1 MPGKRVVAVAQVPRA
16 RGTGLQGGDGGCLVG
31 GSDNPE
37 SGALVS
43 AYRSAVPVGARQ
55 RIVRGVPTPVRK
67 AVKSSLNVAD
77 TVRSATVVWAMGGK
91 RRAPRHSA
99 AYSRRVVRVGRRHM
113 RALTVAGATDWAARA
128 RNLNIVVSVL
138 DAAGIDYFCVR
149 GTANGLPAVAIPAT
163 SRPAAEEVL
172 QLAFEQAPGYVG
184 PAGGDEARMEP
195 GDDERSWR
203 ALRKN
208 KVLRVAW
215 YVCDP
220 TQQLVFG
227 AAAGCDLEVWAE
239 REGELRAPRANRV
252 IDAVPVDA
260 PRKSAPQRLFSPIP
274 PAYHTGDARTLPEF
288 SVQLPEDHQFP
299 IDVVYTWVDDSDPV
313 WRAQRDRMR
322 QGFSG
327 DELHEQAAND
337 ARYTSRDELRY
348 SLRSLHQNA
357 PWVRNIHLV
366 TAGQVPSWLNVRH
379 PNLRVVDHREIFSD
393 PAALPTFNSHAIESQ
408 LHHIPGLSECFLY
421 LNDDVFF
428 GRPVT
433 PAHFFHPNG
442 ITKFFTSPALIP
454 GGGIASTDLP
464 VNAAGKNSRWL
475 IAQKFGTAISQKM
488 KHTPHAL
495 RGSVLQEIEETFTQ
509 EHTATQHSRFRSP
522 GDVPIASSLHHYFAY
537 HSARATVGDIQYR
550 YIDLSAD
557 LAERRLNTLLAHR
570 NMDTFCLNDTVE
582 SADPDRQKEM
592 LANFLDAYFP
602 VPSPYEVPEHVN
614 ILEQSADLDEL
625 VKAADR

>member
-1 MPGKRVVAVAQVPRA
+1 MPA
-16 RGTGLQGGDGGCLVG
+16 
-31 GSDNPE
+31 
-37 SGALVS
+37 
-43 AYRSAVPVGARQ
+43 GARR
-55 RIVRGVPTPVRK
+55 RIVSGVPTPVRK
-67 AVKSSLNVAD
+67 VVKSSLTAAD
-77 TVRSATVVWAMGGK
+77 SVRSAAVVWAMGGK
-91 RRAPRHSA
+91 RNAPRHSA
-99 AYSRRVVRVGRRHM
+99 AYSQRVVRVGRRHM
-113 RALTVAGATDWAARA
+113 RALLVEGATDWAARA

-138 DAAGIDYFCVR
+138 ETAGIDYFCVR
-149 GTANGLPAVAIPAT
+149 GTNSGLPAVAVPAE
-163 SRPAAEEVL
+163 SRPKVEELL
-172 QLAFEQAPGYVG
+172 QLAFSQAPGYVG
-184 PAGGDEARMEP
+184 PAGGNEARMEP

-203 ALRKN
+203 QLRKH

-227 AAAGCDLEVWAE
+227 ASTGCDIEVWTE
-239 REGELRAPRANRV
+239 RDGELKAPRPNRV
-252 IDAVPVDA
+252 IDAVPVEA
-260 PRKSAPQRLFSPIP
+260 PRKAVPQGLFSAIP
-274 PAYHTGDARTLPEF
+274 PAYQTGETRTLAEF
-288 SVQLPEDHQFP
+288 AVPLPEDHQFP

-313 WRAQRDRMR
+313 WRESRDRVR
-322 QGFSG
+322 KWFRP

-337 ARYTSRDELRY
+337 SRFTSRDELRY

-357 PWVRNIHLV
+357 PWVRNVHLV
-366 TAGQVPSWLNVRH
+366 TAGQVPSWLNTQH

-408 LHHIPGLSECFLY
+408 LHHVPGLSECFLY

-454 GGGIASTDLP
+454 GGGVSSADLP

-495 RGSVLQEIEETFTQ
+495 RRSVLQEIEETFPDEHAGTQ
-509 EHTATQHSRFRSP
+509 NSRFRSP
-522 GDVPIASSLHHYFAY
+522 EDVPIASSLHHYFAY
-537 HSARATVGDIQYR
+537 HSARATVGEIQYR

-557 LAERRLNTLLAHR
+557 LAERRLNTLLANR

-582 SADPDRQKEM
+582 TTDPEAQRIM
-592 LANFLDAYFP
+592 LERFLNAYFP
-602 VPSPYEVPEHVN
+602 VPSPYELDDEAHLLEWRAEPEQ
-614 ILEQSADLDEL
+614 ILASESPRA
-625 VKAADR
+625 

>member
-1 MPGKRVVAVAQVPRA
+1 M
-16 RGTGLQGGDGGCLVG
+16 DGGCLVG

-37 SGALVS
+37 AGALIS
-43 AYRSAVPVGARQ
+43 AYRSAVPTGARR

-67 AVKSSLNVAD
+67 AVKSSLTAAD
-77 TVRSATVVWAMGGK
+77 SVRSAAVVWAMGGK
-91 RRAPRHSA
+91 RKAPRHSTA
-99 AYSRRVVRVGRRHM
+99 HSLRVVRVGRRHM
-113 RALTVAGATDWAARA
+113 RALLVEGATDWAARA

-138 DAAGIDYFCVR
+138 EAAGVDYFCVR
-149 GTANGLPAVAIPAT
+149 GTNSGLPAVAVPAA
-163 SRPAAEEVL
+163 SRPLVEELL
-172 QLAFEQAPGYVG
+172 QMAFAQAPGYVG
-184 PAGGDEARMEP
+184 PAGGNEARMEP

-203 ALRKN
+203 QLRKH

-227 AAAGCDLEVWAE
+227 AATGCDLEMWTE
-239 REGELRAPRANRV
+239 RDGELRAPRPNRV
-252 IDAVPVDA
+252 IDAVPAGA
-260 PRKSAPQRLFSPIP
+260 PRKSAPQSLFSPIP
-274 PAYHTGDARTLPEF
+274 PVYHTGHARTLAEF
-288 SVQLPEDHQFP
+288 AVPLPEDHQFP

-313 WRAQRDRMR
+313 WRASRDRVR
-322 QGFSG
+322 QGFSADG
-327 DELHEQAAND
+327 LHEQAAND
-337 ARYTSRDELRY
+337 SRYTSRDELRY

-357 PWVRNIHLV
+357 PWVRNIYLV
-366 TAGQVPSWLNVRH
+366 TAGQVPSWLQARH
-379 PNLRVVDHREIFSD
+379 ANLRVVDHREIFSD
-393 PAALPTFNSHAIESQ
+393 ASALPTFNSHAIESQ

-433 PAHFFHPNG
+433 PGHFFHPNG

-454 GGGIASTDLP
+454 GGAVSPTDLP

-495 RGSVLQEIEETFTQ
+495 RRSVLQEIEETFAEQ
-509 EHTATQHSRFRSP
+509 HAATQHSRFRSP
-522 GDVPIASSLHHYFAY
+522 EDVPIASSLHHYFAY

-557 LAERRLNTLLAHR
+557 LAERRLNTLLANR

-582 SADPDRQKEM
+582 SADPEAQRDM
-592 LANFLDAYFP
+592 LKRFLEAYFP
-602 VPSPYEVPEHVN
+602 VPSPYEAEEYGN
-614 ILEQSADLDEL
+614 ALESASEFS
-625 VKAADR
+625 RT

>member
-1 MPGKRVVAVAQVPRA
+1 M
-16 RGTGLQGGDGGCLVG
+16 DGGCLVG

-37 SGALVS
+37 AGALIS
-43 AYRSAVPVGARQ
+43 AYRSAVPTGARQ
-55 RIVRGVPTPVRK
+55 RIVRGLPTPVRK
-67 AVKSSLNVAD
+67 AVKSSLAAAD
-77 TVRSATVVWAMGGK
+77 SARSATVVWAMGGK
-91 RRAPRHSA
+91 RKVARHST

-113 RALTVAGATDWAARA
+113 RALLVEGATDWATRA

-138 DAAGIDYFCVR
+138 EAAGVDYFCVR
-149 GTANGLPAVAIPAT
+149 GTSSGLPAVAVPAA
-163 SRPAAEEVL
+163 SRPLVEELL

-184 PAGGDEARMEP
+184 PAGGNEARMEP
-195 GDDERSWR
+195 GDEERSWR
-203 ALRKN
+203 QLRKH

-227 AAAGCDLEVWAE
+227 AASGCDLEVWAE
-239 REGELRAPRANRV
+239 RDGELRAPRPNRV
-252 IDAVPVDA
+252 IDAIPVSA
-260 PRKSAPQRLFSPIP
+260 PRRSAPQRLFSPIP
-274 PAYHTGDARTLPEF
+274 PAYHTGDARTLAEF
-288 SVQLPEDHQFP
+288 AVPLPEDHQFP

-313 WRAQRDRMR
+313 WRASRDRAR

-327 DELHEQAAND
+327 DGLHEQAAND
-337 ARYTSRDELRY
+337 SRYTSRDELRY
-348 SLRSLHQNA
+348 SLRSLHQYA
-357 PWVRNIHLV
+357 PWVRNIYLV
-366 TAGQVPSWLNVRH
+366 TAGQVPSWLH
-379 PNLRVVDHREIFSD
+379 AQHANLRVVDHREIFSD
-393 PAALPTFNSHAIESQ
+393 AAALPTFNSHAIESQ
-408 LHHIPGLSECFLY
+408 LHHIPGLSEFFLY

-454 GGGIASTDLP
+454 GGVVSPADLP

-495 RGSVLQEIEETFTQ
+495 RRSVLQEIEETFAEQHATTQ
-509 EHTATQHSRFRSP
+509 RSRFRSP
-522 GDVPIASSLHHYFAY
+522 EDVPIASSLHHYFAY
-537 HSARATVGDIQYR
+537 HSARATLGDIQYR

-557 LAERRLNTLLAHR
+557 LAERRLNTLLANR

-582 SADPDRQKEM
+582 SADPEAQRDM
-592 LANFLDAYFP
+592 LNQFLDAYFP
-602 VPSPYEVPEHVN
+602 VPSPYEVAEHDN
-614 ILEQSADLDEL
+614 ALEWRAESERGIH
-625 VKAADR
+625 AANR